1 MSTQR
6 KEFSFKGQKIFVGLD
21 VHLKNWTVTVFADFG
36 YTGNRLRQ
44 QNIQNEWL
52 RIGLIL

>member
-21 VHLKNWTVTVFADFG
+21 VHLKLDSNSF
-36 YTGNRLRQ
+36 
-44 QNIQNEWL
+44 I
-52 RIGLIL
+52 